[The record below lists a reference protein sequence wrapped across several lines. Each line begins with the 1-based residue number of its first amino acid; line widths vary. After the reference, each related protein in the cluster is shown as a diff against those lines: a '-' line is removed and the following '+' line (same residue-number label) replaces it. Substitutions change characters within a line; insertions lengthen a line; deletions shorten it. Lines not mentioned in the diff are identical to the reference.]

1 MIGGGLGLPAMRI
14 KRLILFELQ
23 SASQVG
29 KPQPAEVMGKGCK
42 KRRLKGLLER
52 WVGFYFSFDLE

>member
-14 KRLILFELQ
+14 KRLILLELQ
-23 SASQVG
+23 SAFQVG

-42 KRRLKGLLER
+42 KG
-52 WVGFYFSFDLE
+52 V